1 MKESERKQDR
11 KSEREERQ
19 NETSKEDHMIVGM
32 DRIKREMMIIIIIAV
47 IAGKSQKVPARR
59 DAAVEV
65 EVVIEGEAIQV
76 AVAIGTIRT
85 KERDIRHFFCA
96 KN

>member
-32 DRIKREMMIIIIIAV
+32 DRIKREMMIIIIAV